1 MNSIGH
7 PIPVTRKGTI
17 DIHALS
23 VVLKKLE
30 NGDLKQTILTY
41 VIRSMA
47 KAIYSTKNIGHYGLQ
62 FDHYAH
68 FTSPIRRYP
77 DLVAHRLLAYALAG
91 RPAPESTRKK
101 YERIA
106 RLCSMSEMRA
116 ADAERESIKLKL
128 TEYMSERIGQELTG
142 VITGVTEWGL
152 YVRDKETTA
161 EGLVGLRS
169 LGKESFTL
177 SPKLATLTGETSKRV
192 FRIGDTIKVRVVRA
206 DAERRQI
213 DYELA

>member
-1 MNSIGH
+1 
-7 PIPVTRKGTI
+7 
-17 DIHALS
+17 
-23 VVLKKLE
+23 
-30 NGDLKQTILTY
+30 
-41 VIRSMA
+41 MA

-77 DLVAHRLLAYALAG
+77 DLVAHRLLEYALKG
-91 RPAPESTRKK
+91 QPAPASTAKK
-101 YERIA
+101 YERVA
-106 RLCSMSEMRA
+106 RLCSMAEMRA

-128 TEYMSERIGQELTG
+128 TEYMSERIGQELIG

-161 EGLVGLRS
+161 EGLVGLRT
-169 LGKESFTL
+169 LGKESFVH
-177 SPKLATLTGETSKRV
+177 SPKLATLTGEISKRV
-192 FRIGDTIKVRVVRA
+192 FRIGDTIKVRVVKA

-213 DYELA
+213 DYELAQKDAQVQ